1 MKPIIYNIAKQVPYT
16 VAPDKLSLEVIGK
29 ETVNGEEKVRV
40 KIIYTQETQYGYNT
54 IVETKL
60 YPIAFLAVVDGF
72 DFDTDTPKI
81 NTVALQEILTN
92 FGITIL

>member
-1 MKPIIYNIAKQVPYT
+1 MKPIILNITKQTPYT

-29 ETVNGEEKVRV
+29 ETVSGEEKVKL

-60 YPIAFLAVVDGF
+60 YPIGFLSVVDGF
-72 DFDTDTPKI
+72 DFDTDTPKV
-81 NTVALQEILTN
+81 NTVALQEILST
-92 FGITIL
+92 FDITIL